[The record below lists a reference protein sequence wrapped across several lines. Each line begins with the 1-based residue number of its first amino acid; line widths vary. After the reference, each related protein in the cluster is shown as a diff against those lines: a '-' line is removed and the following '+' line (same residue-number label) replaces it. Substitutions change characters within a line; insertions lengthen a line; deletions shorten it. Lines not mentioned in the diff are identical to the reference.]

1 MGTNAGE
8 TNAGDVPEVEV
19 GDLDPEAIADFLRR
33 HPDFLSE
40 RPTLLSALTPP
51 TFQRGDG
58 VVDMQ
63 RFMIDRLRAELATLQ
78 SRERTLLDAARAN
91 AMVQA
96 RCLRAALAL
105 NEAPTLARL
114 IRTLNAEVP
123 GILDVAAVALGIET
137 TESLPAGARDVGIV
151 ILAPG
156 TIDSL
161 VGPSRT
167 VALAADETGDRQIFG
182 RAGGR
187 VRSMAFIRLSFGVGH
202 PTGLLAL
209 GSSDHD
215 GFHPGQATDL
225 LSFIARVLEQCVRRW
240 LTPAD

>member
-1 MGTNAGE
+1 MSANP
-8 TNAGDVPEVEV
+8 GDAPRAEES
-19 GDLDPEAIADFLRR
+19 DLDADAVADYLRR

-40 RPTLLSALTPP
+40 RPKLLSVLTPP
-51 TFQRGDG
+51 AFQRGDG

-63 RFMIDRLRAELATLQ
+63 RFMLDRLRAEITTLQ

-105 NEAPTLARL
+105 NEAASLERL
-114 IRTLNAEVP
+114 IRTLNSEVP
-123 GILDVAAVALGIET
+123 SILDVAAVALGIET

-167 VALAADETGDRQIFG
+167 VALAADETGDRQVFG
-182 RAGGR
+182 RAGAR
-187 VRSMAFIRLSFGVGH
+187 VRSMAFMRLSFGVGH
-202 PTGLLAL
+202 PAGLLAL
-209 GSSDHD
+209 GAADRD

-225 LSFIARVLEQCVRRW
+225 LSYLARVLEQCVRRW
-240 LTPAD
+240 LTPGE